1 MKKLIILVLFTTIN
15 CINSFAQQE
24 DEHIEIFLIDA
35 YATPELPHTFVLSFF
50 TSEPAITK
58 VILEKKYEYEVSAD
72 LTELHNVRIDLTE
85 LSFDNK
91 TVKFTIESIDSLGNK
106 SVNVENDFELPFEPV
121 IESGSSLFTFCLFG
135 GMIFA
140 LPAPGY
146 VHNNAGDFFSLTKE
160 IPVLSFRSRSF
171 HYPAGYISVE
181 YTFIPKASSKHFFRT
196 GYKRIF
202 EVDVIKYISPGLTAY
217 TNFSGQNGISPEISF
232 GLFTIFNDSF
242 TVYTRYRFNY
252 KPKDSSA
259 NFHEINL
266 GLYSGFF
273 SFYLN

>member
-1 MKKLIILVLFTTIN
+1 MKKILILLILSAGYGFN
-15 CINSFAQQE
+15 CFAQQE

-50 TSEPAITK
+50 TSEPAVTK
-58 VILEKKYEYEVSAD
+58 VTLEDEYEYDVSTE
-72 LTELHNVRIDLTE
+72 LTELHNVKIDLTE
-85 LSFDNK
+85 LKFNSK
-91 TVKFTIESIDSLGNK
+91 TVKFTIISTDSMGKKSIND
-106 SVNVENDFELPFEPV
+106 ENDFELPFEPK

-135 GMIFA
+135 GMIFG

-146 VHNNAGDFFSLTKE
+146 VNNNDGEFFSLTKE

-181 YTFIPKASSKHFFRT
+181 YTFIPKASAKHFFRT
-196 GYKRIF
+196 GYKRII
-202 EVDVIKYISPGLTAY
+202 EVDIIKYIAPGVTAY
-217 TNFSGQNGISPEISF
+217 TNFSGQNGISPEISL
-232 GLFTIFNDSF
+232 GLFTLFNDSF
-242 TVYTRYRFNY
+242 TVYSRYRYNI
-252 KPKDSSA
+252 KPKDKSA

-266 GLYSGFF
+266 GLYSSFF